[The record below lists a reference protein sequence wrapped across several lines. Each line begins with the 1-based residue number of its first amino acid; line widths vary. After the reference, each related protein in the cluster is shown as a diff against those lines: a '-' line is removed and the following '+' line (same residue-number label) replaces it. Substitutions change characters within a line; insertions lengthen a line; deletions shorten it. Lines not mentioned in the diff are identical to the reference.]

1 MKQTRL
7 RTQQVHAGTWLNI
20 GSTISAEIASRY
32 SFDWLLLDMEHG
44 HGNEATLLQQ
54 LQATSASNAAM
65 IVRVGH
71 VDASLIAR
79 ALDWGADGIMLPQV
93 GTVEKAKACL
103 NHMLYP
109 PNGSRG
115 YTSSA
120 RTFGY
125 GIEPMRLE
133 ERPVPFFMAQIE
145 TWQGVQNVQEIA
157 ALPGVDVLF
166 IGPTDLKADLAAFA
180 PDTVHLDQCIAN
192 IIAAAQAHGK
202 QTGIVLKNK
211 EELIKYRDM
220 GVQFLS
226 YGSDLSFLKE
236 GLKTAMG
243 YFQGK

>member
-7 RTQQVHAGTWLNI
+7 RTKEVHAGTWLNL
-20 GSTISAEIASRY
+20 GSTITAELATRFA
-32 SFDWLLLDMEHG
+32 FDWLLLDMEHG

-54 LQATSASNAAM
+54 LQATTASNAAM

-93 GTVEKAKACL
+93 DTVEKAKACL

-109 PNGSRG
+109 PNGNRG
-115 YTSSA
+115 YSSSA

-125 GIEPMRLE
+125 GIEPMRPE

-145 TWQGVQNVQEIA
+145 TWQGVQQVQEIA

-180 PDTVHLDQCIAN
+180 PDSVDLDQCIAK

-211 EELIKYRDM
+211 EELIKYRNM
-220 GVQFLS
+220 GIQFLS
-226 YGSDLSFLKE
+226 FGSDLSFVKE
-236 GLKTAMG
+236 GMNTAIQH
-243 YFQGK
+243 FQNK